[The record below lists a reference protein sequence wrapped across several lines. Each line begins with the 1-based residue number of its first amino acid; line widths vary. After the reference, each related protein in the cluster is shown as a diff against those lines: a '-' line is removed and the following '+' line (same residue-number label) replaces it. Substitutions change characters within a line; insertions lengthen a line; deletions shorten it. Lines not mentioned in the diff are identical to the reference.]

1 MEKWTIQKLLIWTTQ
16 FFTEKGVDS
25 PRLSAEMLLA
35 DVLGMQRIGLYTF
48 FDRVVE
54 REQLERLRELVKRCG
69 QHEPVAYLVGQTE
82 FYSLPIKITSDC
94 LIPRPETELLVERAI
109 DFLRK
114 RSGVQYILDLCTG
127 CGPVAAAIAKNYGNC
142 RIIATD
148 ICDKA
153 LATAAEN
160 INTLKLAEKVKLLC
174 GDLFDPIIEGLDQT
188 RFDLIVSN
196 PPYVSDAEYKRL
208 DKKVRDYEPKQALY
222 GGADGL
228 DIYRRIIARVAD
240 FLKPDAAIMFEIG
253 FSQGPAVKEM
263 LEQTGLFAEIKIE
276 KDPAGN
282 DRVAIAKR

>member
-1 MEKWTIQKLLIWTTQ
+1 MTRGDKPVTREILINSDPHETRIAIV
-16 FFTEKGVDS
+16 EDKS
-25 PRLSAEMLLA
+25 LA
-35 DVLGMQRIGLYTF
+35 
-48 FDRVVE
+48 
-54 REQLERLRELVKRCG
+54 
-69 QHEPVAYLVGQTE
+69 
-82 FYSLPIKITSDC
+82 
-94 LIPRPETELLVERAI
+94 ELLVERAI